1 MSRMSLQNVTR
12 GKVPQPFRVVVYGQE
27 GVGKSTFG
35 ANAPSPI
42 FLGTEKGTHHL
53 DVARFPAP
61 ETWEDVLE
69 AVRVLTE
76 EEHDFQTLVL
86 DSLDWAEPL
95 CWDYVARQAGK
106 KHIEDIGYGK
116 GYVAAVDQWRVLL
129 AALDR
134 LSERKGMNVIL
145 IAHAQI
151 KTFKNPIGEDFDRYA
166 LQLHEKSAAVIRQWP
181 DAMLFAR
188 HEVVAKEQD
197 KRVRGID
204 TGLRVLE
211 TMHAGGWD
219 AKNRYDLPEQIELA
233 WDVFARLAR
242 EGLSGKADK
251 LISAVKVKA
260 ESLPEEARAKVGPA
274 LARAGRDI
282 EKLEKLLAWCDE
294 QLKKVNE

>member
-1 MSRMSLQNVTR
+1 MSRMSLGSITR
-12 GKVPQPFRVVVYGQE
+12 GKIDQPFRVVVYGQE

-53 DVARFPAP
+53 DVARFPSP
-61 ETWEDVLE
+61 ERWEDVIE

-76 EEHDFQTLVL
+76 EDHDFKTLVI

-95 CWDYVARQAGK
+95 CWEYVARQANK

-116 GYVAAVDQWRVLL
+116 GYVAAVEQWRVLL

-134 LSERKGMNVIL
+134 LAERKGMNIVL
-145 IAHAQI
+145 IAHAHI
-151 KTFKNPIGEDFDRYA
+151 KPFRNPLGEDFDRYM
-166 LQLHEKSAAVIRQWP
+166 LQLHDKSAAVVRQWP

-211 TMHAGGWD
+211 TVHAGGWD
-219 AKNRYDLPEQIELA
+219 AKNRYDLPEQVELD
-233 WDVFARLAR
+233 WSTFSKLAR

-251 LISAVKVKA
+251 LIAEVRAKA
-260 ESLPEEARAKVGPA
+260 ESLPEEARSKVLPA

-282 EKLEKLLAWCDE
+282 GKLEQLVAWCEE
-294 QLKKVNE
+294 QSKKGQA